1 MGDELKE
8 LGDSIAELQ
17 RLLGE
22 TSANNPIEAEEV
34 KKNKKE
40 TFVRVTEDKHE
51 GWLYLAKPQ
60 EGQTYSKEEILLLL
74 RKNGIRTGYIM
85 SNIIA
90 MVKKGVYERSIKVAL
105 YKEAVEGKNG
115 YYEFAI
121 DTNLI
126 NTKTPRIREDGT
138 VDYNSVNYFIG
149 VKEGQLLC
157 TYHPAVQGE
166 KGYLVD
172 GTELVPLSVGE
183 LPQMKG
189 KGIKFE
195 KETNQYF
202 SEFDGRLDFK
212 DTYEMQVNKVLSI
225 NGDVN
230 QLNQKIEFNG
240 DVEINGNIE
249 SGVVIR
255 CTHSVSVS
263 GVVEAAEIRA
273 GGDIILKR
281 GIQGSNKAKIIA
293 NGNVYADFIEH
304 SEVRAQGEVKAN
316 SILNSEVYSDST
328 VTLTGKRGTVIGGYT
343 HARKGISCVNAGNTS
358 EVKTVVHVGL
368 ETKDYLKNQDVLK
381 KDAYLRDQLK
391 EVLEKLNSILAQK
404 KKNPNS
410 SQPGE
415 LVELNLLKVKKDELM
430 QELQDNQRDE
440 DVISKVVEEARNAE
454 IRVEGHL
461 YRGVI
466 ISVDAS
472 RLPIQNSTQYMIYKG
487 NNGVIEGSVIVVN

>member
-22 TSANNPIEAEEV
+22 SSASNHIEEEAV
-34 KKNKKE
+34 KKDKKE

-60 EGQTYSKEEILLLL
+60 EGQTYTKEEVLLLL
-74 RKNGIRTGYIM
+74 RKNGIKTGYIM

-105 YKEAVEGKNG
+105 FKEVVEGQNG
-115 YYEFAI
+115 YYEYAF
-121 DTNLI
+121 DVNDI
-126 NTKTPRIREDGT
+126 NIKNPKIREDGT
-138 VDYNSVNYFIG
+138 VDYNSVNLFIG
-149 VKEGQLLC
+149 VKEGDLIC

-172 GTELVPLSVGE
+172 GTVLEPLSVGE
-183 LPQMKG
+183 LPVIKG
-189 KGIKFE
+189 KGIRYDKD
-195 KETNQYF
+195 TNQYF
-202 SEFDGRLDFK
+202 SQFDGRLEFK
-212 DTYEMQVNKVLSI
+212 DTYEINVNKVLVI

-230 QLNQKIEFNG
+230 QLNQRIEFNG
-240 DVEINGNIE
+240 DLEINGNVE
-249 SGVVIR
+249 SGVIIR
-255 CTHSVSVS
+255 STHSVSIS

-304 SEVRAQGEVKAN
+304 SEVRAAGEVKAN
-316 SILNSEVYSDST
+316 SILNSEVYSDSI

-343 HARKGISCVNAGNTS
+343 HGRKGISCVNAGNST

-368 ETKDYLKNQDVLK
+368 ETKDYLKNQDVMK

-391 EVLEKLNSILAQK
+391 DVLFKMNEILAKK
-404 KKNPNS
+404 KKNPQA
-410 SQPGE
+410 SQPGD
-415 LVELNLLKVKKDELM
+415 LAELNMLKQRKDEYTK
-430 QELQDNQRDE
+430 ELQDNQME
-440 DVISKVVEEARNAE
+440 EAVISKVVEEARNAE
-454 IRVEGHL
+454 IRVEGHVN
-461 YRGVI
+461 RGVI

-472 RLPIQNSTQYMIYKG
+472 RMPIQNSTQYMIYKG